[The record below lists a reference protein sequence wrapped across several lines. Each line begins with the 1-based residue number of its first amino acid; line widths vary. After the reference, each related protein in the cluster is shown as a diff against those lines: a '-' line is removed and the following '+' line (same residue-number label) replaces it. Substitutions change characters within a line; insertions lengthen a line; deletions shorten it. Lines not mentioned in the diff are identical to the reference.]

1 VQLDVGA
8 ADPPTLPELPAVGS
22 ISSRHG
28 MGRARSRSNP
38 VVEEL
43 ASEAGQE
50 EAGSGAKREYGG
62 ALASP
67 LNILPR

>member
-1 VQLDVGA
+1 VELDVGA

-38 VVEEL
+38 VVEERG
-43 ASEAGQE
+43 AVPSESTAG
-50 EAGSGAKREYGG
+50 
-62 ALASP
+62 P
-67 LNILPR
+67 LLPL